1 MKILITGCAG
11 FIGSS
16 LSYMLKKHNYEIL
29 GLDNISDSYDP
40 SIKNWR
46 IENILDKNDIPWV
59 KGDICDFEYT
69 KNIIKEFKPQAIIN
83 LAARAG
89 VRQSIDNPIAYYETN
104 LIGNLNLLEISKE
117 LDINKYILASTSSIY
132 GNSKLPFNE
141 DDYDGFALSP
151 YASSKKS
158 AEEMCRVYNHLFGID
173 IVVLRF
179 FTVYGPA
186 GRPDMSMFRF
196 VKWIIENEEIQLN
209 GDGNQSR
216 DFTHVSDISRAIIK
230 SLSLSNG
237 FQTINLGSD
246 RPVKI
251 NSIISIIENI
261 LNKKAKIKNQPF
273 HPTDIK
279 KTWANIEKAKEL
291 LDWKPEI
298 STNEG
303 IESVINWYL
312 DNEKIASKI
321 NLYF

>member
-1 MKILITGCAG
+1 LKILITGCAG

-16 LSYMLKKHNYEIL
+16 LSQMLKNHNYEIL

-40 SIKNWR
+40 NIKSWR
-46 IENILDKNDIPWV
+46 IKNILDKNDISWI
-59 KGDICDFEYT
+59 KADICDFQKT
-69 KNIIKEFKPQAIIN
+69 KKIIHEFKPEAIIN

-89 VRQSIDNPIAYYETN
+89 VRQSIDNPKAYYDTN
-104 LIGNLNLLEISKE
+104 LIGNLNLLEISRD
-117 LDINKYILASTSSIY
+117 LGINKYILASTSSIY
-132 GNSKLPFNE
+132 GNSKLPFDE
-141 DDYDGFALSP
+141 DNYDGFSLSP

-158 AEEMCRVYNHLFGID
+158 AEDMCRVYNHLFNID

-230 SLSLSNG
+230 SLKINNG
-237 FQTINLGSD
+237 FKTINLGSD

-251 NSIISIIENI
+251 NSVISIIEKV
-261 LNKKAKIKNQPF
+261 LNKKARIKNHPF

-298 STNEG
+298 SIDDG